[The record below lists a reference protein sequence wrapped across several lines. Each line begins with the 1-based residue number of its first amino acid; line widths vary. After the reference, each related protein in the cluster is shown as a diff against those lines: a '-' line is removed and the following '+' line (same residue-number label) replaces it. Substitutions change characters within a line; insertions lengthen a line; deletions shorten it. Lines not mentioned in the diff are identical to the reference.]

1 MGVPP
6 DFEIKDRERYS
17 LVVSYPEN
25 ADVWQLAKAAADKNR
40 LGERRV
46 VVSGKDH
53 NREIGL
59 GEQTPGAIEDDPAQ
73 LIVLEGVAGQQ
84 QDVGAQRLG
93 GLQHRAQRRRA
104 IAAMVSSAIL
114 VDMQIRAVDKYD
126 IGGHPRAIAFG
137 AARAQSG

>member
-46 VVSGKDH
+46 VVSRKDH
-53 NREIGL
+53 DREIGL
-59 GEQTPGAIEDDPAQ
+59 G
-73 LIVLEGVAGQQ
+73 
-84 QDVGAQRLG
+84 
-93 GLQHRAQRRRA
+93 
-104 IAAMVSSAIL
+104 
-114 VDMQIRAVDKYD
+114 
-126 IGGHPRAIAFG
+126 
-137 AARAQSG
+137 